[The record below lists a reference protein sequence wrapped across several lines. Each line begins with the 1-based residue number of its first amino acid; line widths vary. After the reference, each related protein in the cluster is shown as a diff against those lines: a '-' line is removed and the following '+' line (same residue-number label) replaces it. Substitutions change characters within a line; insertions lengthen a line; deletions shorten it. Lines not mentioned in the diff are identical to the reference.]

1 MHVHLHNHSDYSLLD
16 GACRIPELIKI
27 AALQGSPAVGLTDHG
42 NLFGALDFY
51 TKAREA
57 GIKPILGCE
66 LYLAPESRHIKKP
79 GRAGELRYHQVLL
92 AKNYTGYRNLS
103 YLVSEAYTSGFYY
116 KPRIDR
122 ELLTAHHEG
131 LICLSSCMQGAI
143 PQAILDRKDDEAV
156 ELIKWYRDLFGQ
168 DFYLE
173 LMRHGI
179 EEEDILVPALSQ
191 FAVDFDLKVV
201 ATNDAHYLKREHAS
215 AHDILLCVGTQAKR
229 DDPSRLR
236 FATPEFYL
244 KSEAEMRALFSDL
257 PDAVDMTVEIAGKVD
272 LEIPLD
278 VRHYPV
284 FQIPT
289 SVSSVTPLRVT
300 EGTGDGTVNH
310 GGLTVEKTKASV
322 TPLRVTEMTGD
333 GTVNHGGLTE
343 EKTKASITPL
353 RVTEMTGD
361 GTVNHGG
368 LTEEKTKASITPLRL
383 TEENSHV
390 DEYLERKTTEGFLMR
405 YGTEPSEEAWRRLR
419 HELEVIKET
428 GFSNYFLIVWD
439 FVRWAKDHGIPVGPG
454 RGSAAGCIVSYCLGI
469 TNLDPIR
476 YGLIFERF
484 LNPERVSPPDIDID
498 FSDDRR
504 EEVISYV
511 REKYGADSVCRITT
525 FGKMAA
531 KSAIRDVAR
540 AMGMSY
546 GEADRMAKLIPDG
559 GKDINLERA
568 VKEVPEIQALIDS
581 DPRYKE
587 LIELARIVEGAVRH
601 SSVHAAGVVI
611 CPGPVVDYLPVY
623 KPSGDE
629 TDLYTQYDMTWMDG
643 LGLLK
648 MDFLGLQTLQEL
660 DLTLKSLSRKGIEI
674 DLNNIPL
681 DDPRIFQLFSEGRMT
696 GIFQFESGGMR
707 DNLMKLKPE
716 RLEDLIAMNA
726 LYRPGPMQMID
737 EFINCRHGRKKVE
750 YSHPK
755 LEPILKETY
764 GVIVYQEQVI
774 RIACDL
780 AGFSLGKADN
790 LRKAMGKKKMD
801 IMMKYRQEFID
812 GCVSNSID
820 TKIAE
825 SIFDICQEF
834 AKYSFVKAHSAGY
847 ALIAYQCAYLK
858 VYHPADF
865 MAACMTVRR
874 RDTNQVLKLLAE
886 CRAMGE
892 KILPPDI
899 NESQSPFIA
908 TDKGIRFGLT
918 AVKNVGGAA
927 VNSLIEARSSVERF
941 SSFFHFLSTIDA
953 RTVNKKVLESLIDGG
968 AFDSFGINR
977 ATLLNS
983 LGGAMAYSQATQDER
998 DRGQNSLFG
1007 GGDSQNAPVFSPPEL
1022 HFLPEWPMP
1031 ELLSREKTVLGYYIS
1046 SHPLERFSRE
1056 IEGLSTHRLAD
1067 KDEFTDGMQI
1077 KVCGVITS
1085 VSKKLT
1091 KNGDRWAT
1099 ILFEDLTGP
1108 IECLIFQQSYQ
1119 QFEAMLQTDKLVAI
1133 SGKVSRGDEAEDP
1146 KLRVDE
1152 VTDIEKAAEKWGQS
1166 VRLRLPS
1173 ERVSEPLLQRLEKL
1187 FEDNPGNCAI
1197 YFDLEYSGGE
1207 HKTLKIPRF
1216 KIKAAPEMISRL
1228 SELVGADRVMVGR

>member
-1 MHVHLHNHSDYSLLD
+1 MFVHLHNHSDYSLLD
-16 GACRIPELIKI
+16 GACRIPELVKI
-27 AALQGSPAVGLTDHG
+27 ATEQGSPAVGLTDHG
-42 NLFGALDFY
+42 NMFGALDFY
-51 TKAREA
+51 SKAREA
-57 GIKPILGCE
+57 GIKPIIGCE

-79 GRAGELRYHQVLL
+79 GRAGELRYHQVLF

-103 YLVSEAYTSGFYY
+103 YLVSEAFTTGFYY

-122 ELLTAHHEG
+122 ELLAAHSEG

-156 ELIKWYRDLFGQ
+156 ELIKWYKDLFGQ
-168 DFYLE
+168 DFYME
-173 LMRHGI
+173 LMRHGM

-191 FAVDFDLKVV
+191 FANDFDLKVV

-229 DDPSRLR
+229 DDPNRLR

-244 KSEAEMRALFSDL
+244 KTEAEMRKLFSDM
-257 PDAVDMTVEIAGKVD
+257 PEAVDMTVEIAEKIN
-272 LEIPLD
+272 LEIPFD

-284 FQIPT
+284 FEVPVSLKT
-289 SVSSVTPLRVT
+289 ADHSGSVVKNLAEV
-300 EGTGDGTVNH
+300 D
-310 GGLTVEKTKASV
+310 
-322 TPLRVTEMTGD
+322 
-333 GTVNHGGLTE
+333 
-343 EKTKASITPL
+343 
-353 RVTEMTGD
+353 
-361 GTVNHGG
+361 
-368 LTEEKTKASITPLRL
+368 
-383 TEENSHV
+383 V
-390 DEYLERKTTEGFLMR
+390 DEYLEQKTTEGFLKR
-405 YGTEPSEEAWRRLR
+405 YGTEPSEEAWKRLR
-419 HELEVIKET
+419 HELAVIKET

-439 FVRWAKDHGIPVGPG
+439 FVRWAKDRDIPVGPG

-469 TNLDPIR
+469 TNLDPIK

-546 GEADRMAKLIPDG
+546 GEADRMAKLIPDAIR
-559 GKDINLERA
+559 DINLEKA

-623 KPSGDE
+623 KPSGEE
-629 TDLYTQYDMTWMDG
+629 TDLYTQYDMTWMDS

-660 DLTLKSLSRKGIEI
+660 DLTIKSLLPKGIEI

-681 DDPRIFQLFSEGRMT
+681 EDPRIFQLFSEGKMT

-737 EFINCRHGRKKVE
+737 EFIACRHGRKKVE

-790 LRKAMGKKKMD
+790 LRKAMGKKRMD
-801 IMMKYRQEFID
+801 IMLKYRKEFID
-812 GCVSNSID
+812 GCVVNSID

-825 SIFDICQEF
+825 GIFDICEEF

-847 ALIAYQCAYLK
+847 ALIAYQCSYLK

-874 RDTNQVLKLLAE
+874 RDANQVLKLLAE

-899 NESQSPFIA
+899 NESQSSFVA

-918 AVKNVGGAA
+918 AVKNVGDAA
-927 VNSLIEARSSVERF
+927 VNSLVEARASVEKF
-941 SSFFHFLSTIDA
+941 SSFFHFLASIDT
-953 RTVNKKVLESLIDGG
+953 RTVNKKVLESLIEGG
-968 AFDSFGINR
+968 AFDSLGVNR
-977 ATLLNS
+977 ASLLNS
-983 LGGAMAYSQATQDER
+983 LGGAMAYSQAIQEER

-1007 GGDSQNAPVFSPPEL
+1007 GGDSQNAPIFSPPEI
-1022 HFLPEWPMP
+1022 HTIQEWPTP
-1031 ELLSREKTVLGYYIS
+1031 ELLSREKAVLGYYIS

-1056 IEGLSTHRLAD
+1056 IEGLSTHKLAD
-1067 KDEFTDGMQI
+1067 KDEFSDGTQI

-1091 KNGDRWAT
+1091 KYGDSWAT
-1099 ILFEDLTGP
+1099 VNFEDLTGP
-1108 IECLIFQQSYQ
+1108 IECLIFPQAFAQH
-1119 QFEAMLQTDKLVAI
+1119 EAMLQVDKLVAI
-1133 SGKVSRGDEAEDP
+1133 SGKISRGDEAEDP

-1152 VTDIEKAAEKWGQS
+1152 VNDIEKAAEKWGQS
-1166 VRLRLPS
+1166 VWLRLPN

-1197 YFDLEYSGGE
+1197 YFDLEYNGGVR
-1207 HKTLKIPRF
+1207 KKMKVPRF
-1216 KIKAAPEMISRL
+1216 KVRAAPEMITRL
-1228 SELVGADRVMVGR
+1228 SELVGADRVIVGR

>member
-27 AALQGSPAVGLTDHG
+27 AVEQGSPAVGLTDHG

-57 GIKPILGCE
+57 GIKPVIGCE

-79 GRAGELRYHQVLL
+79 GKAGELRYHQVLI

-103 YLVSEAYTSGFYY
+103 HLVSEAFTTGFYY

-122 ELLTAHHEG
+122 ELLAAHHEG
-131 LICLSSCMQGAI
+131 IICLSSCLKGAI
-143 PQAILDRKDDEAV
+143 PQAIIDRKDDEAV
-156 ELIKWYRDLFGQ
+156 ELIKWYRDLFGA
-168 DFYLE
+168 DFYIE
-173 LMRHGI
+173 LMRHGL
-179 EEEDILVPALSQ
+179 EEEQRLVPALWQ
-191 FAVDFDLKVV
+191 FARDFDLQVV

-229 DDPSRLR
+229 DDPNRLR

-244 KSEAEMRALFSDL
+244 KSEAEMRALFSDM
-257 PDAVDMTVEIAGKVD
+257 PEAVDMTVEIAGKID
-272 LEIPLD
+272 LEIPLN

-284 FQIPT
+284 FQIPAIE
-289 SVSSVTPLRVT
+289 SAVTPFSISTADPPRAAVI
-300 EGTGDGTVNH
+300 DSSADR
-310 GGLTVEKTKASV
+310 GGSAVGKLSGSAV
-322 TPLRVTEMTGD
+322 
-333 GTVNHGGLTE
+333 GLLVGSAVG
-343 EKTKASITPL
+343 KLSGSAVADSL
-353 RVTEMTGD
+353 
-361 GTVNHGG
+361 
-368 LTEEKTKASITPLRL
+368 
-383 TEENSHV
+383 V
-390 DEYLERKTTEGFLMR
+390 DEYLEQQTTEGFLKR
-405 YGTEPSEEAWRRLR
+405 YGEDASDEAWGRLR
-419 HELEVIKET
+419 HELGVIKET

-439 FVRWAKDHGIPVGPG
+439 FVRWAKEHGIPVGPG

-469 TNLDPIR
+469 TNLDPIK

-546 GEADRMAKLIPDG
+546 GEADRMAKLIPENVR
-559 GKDINLERA
+559 DINLEKA
-568 VKEVPEIQALIDS
+568 VKEVPEIKVLIDS

-587 LIELARIVEGAVRH
+587 LIDHARIVEGAVRH

-660 DLTLKSLSRKGIEI
+660 ELTIQSLRRKDIEI
-674 DLNNIPL
+674 DLDNIPL
-681 DDPRIFQLFSEGRMT
+681 DDPRVFQLFSDGRTT
-696 GIFQFESGGMR
+696 GVFQFESGGMR

-737 EFINCRHGRKKVE
+737 EFIACRHGRKRVE

-790 LRKAMGKKKMD
+790 LRKAMGKKKME
-801 IMMKYRQEFID
+801 IMQKFRQEFID

-820 TKIAE
+820 AKIAE

-834 AKYSFVKAHSAGY
+834 ARYSFVKAHSAGY

-858 VYHPADF
+858 VNHPADF
-865 MAACMTVRR
+865 MAACLTVRR
-874 RDTNQVLKLLAE
+874 RDSGPGLKLLAE

-918 AVKNVGGAA
+918 AVKNVGDAA
-927 VNSLIEARSSVERF
+927 VSSLIEARGSVERF
-941 SSFFHFLSTIDA
+941 SSFFHFLSSIDA

-968 AFDSFGINR
+968 AFDSFAVNR

-983 LGGAMAYSQATQDER
+983 LGGAMAYAQALQDER

-1007 GGDSQNAPVFSPPEL
+1007 GGGSQSTAIYSPPEL
-1022 HFLPEWPMP
+1022 HFLPEWPLP

-1046 SHPLERFSRE
+1046 SHPLERFARE

-1067 KDEFTDGMQI
+1067 KDEFTDGMPI

-1085 VSKKLT
+1085 VAKKLT

-1099 ILFEDLTGP
+1099 AFCEDLTGP
-1108 IECLIFQQSYQ
+1108 IECLIFPQAFQ
-1119 QFEAMLQTDKLVAI
+1119 QFEAMLQADKLVAI
-1133 SGKVSRGDEAEDP
+1133 SGKISRGGEAEDP

-1152 VTDIEKAAEKWGQS
+1152 VTDIEKAAEKWGQT
-1166 VRLRLPS
+1166 VRLRLPH

-1187 FEDNPGNCAI
+1187 FEDNPGNCYV
-1197 YFDLEYSGGE
+1197 YFDLEYSGGIR
-1207 HKTLKIPRF
+1207 KTWKIPRF
-1216 KIKAAPEMISRL
+1216 KVRPAPEMISRL
-1228 SELVGADRVMVGR
+1228 SELVGADRVMVGRW

>member
-1 MHVHLHNHSDYSLLD
+1 MFVHLHNHSDYSLLD

-27 AALQGSPAVGLTDHG
+27 AVEQGSPAVGLTDHG

-51 TKAREA
+51 TKARDA
-57 GIKPILGCE
+57 GIKPIIGCE
-66 LYLAPESRHIKKP
+66 LYLAPESRLVKKP
-79 GRAGELRYHQVLL
+79 GRAGELRYHQVLI
-92 AKNYTGYRNLS
+92 AKDYTGFRNLS
-103 YLVSEAYTSGFYY
+103 YLVSEAYTTGFYY

-122 ELLTAHHEG
+122 ELLAAHSEG
-131 LICLSSCMQGAI
+131 LICLSSCMQGVI
-143 PQAILDRKDDEAV
+143 PQAILEHRNDEAV
-156 ELIKWYRDLFGQ
+156 ELIKWYKSLFGG

-173 LMRHGI
+173 LMQHGMD
-179 EEEDILVPALSQ
+179 EEKVLVPALAQ
-191 FAVDFDLKVV
+191 FAADFDLKVV
-201 ATNDAHYLKREHAS
+201 ATNDAHYLRREHAG
-215 AHDILLCVGTQAKR
+215 AHDILLCVGTQSKR
-229 DDPSRLR
+229 DDPNRLR
-236 FATPEFYL
+236 FPTPEFYL
-244 KSEAEMRALFSDL
+244 KTEQEMRELFREI
-257 PDAVDMTVEIAGKVD
+257 PEAVDMTLEVAEKVNIEIA
-272 LEIPLD
+272 LD

-284 FQIPT
+284 FQAPNN
-289 SVSSVTPLRVT
+289 VSSVADSV
-300 EGTGDGTVNH
+300 EGKQTLSELDID
-310 GGLTVEKTKASV
+310 A
-322 TPLRVTEMTGD
+322 
-333 GTVNHGGLTE
+333 
-343 EKTKASITPL
+343 
-353 RVTEMTGD
+353 
-361 GTVNHGG
+361 
-368 LTEEKTKASITPLRL
+368 
-383 TEENSHV
+383 
-390 DEYLERKTTEGFLMR
+390 YLEKLATEGFIKR
-405 YGTEPSEEAWRRLR
+405 YGEDASEEAWARLR
-419 HELEVIKET
+419 RELGVIKQT

-439 FVRWAKDHGIPVGPG
+439 FVRWAKDHGVPVGPG

-540 AMGMSY
+540 ALGMSY
-546 GEADRMAKLIPDG
+546 GEADRMAKLIPEG
-559 GKDINLERA
+559 VKDMNLEKA
-568 VKEVPEIQALIDS
+568 IKEVPEIQALTDS

-587 LIELARIVEGAVRH
+587 LIDNARIVEGAVRH

-611 CPGPVVDYLPVY
+611 CPGPVVEYVPVY
-623 KPSGDE
+623 KPSGE
-629 TDLYTQYDMTWMDG
+629 EADLYTQFDMTWMDG

-660 DLTLKSLSRKGIEI
+660 ELTIQSLRRKNIEV
-674 DLNNIPL
+674 DLNKIPL
-681 DDPRIFQLFSEGRMT
+681 DDLRVFQLFGEGRMT

-737 EFINCRHGRKKVE
+737 EFIACRHGRKKAE
-750 YSHPK
+750 YLHPK

-801 IMMKYRQEFID
+801 IMQKYRQEFID
-812 GCVSNSID
+812 GCITNNID
-820 TKIAE
+820 GKIAE

-858 VYHPADF
+858 VYYPADF
-865 MAACMTVRR
+865 MAACLTVRR
-874 RDTNQVLKLLAE
+874 RDANQVLKLLAE

-908 TDKGIRFGLT
+908 TEKGIRFGLT
-918 AVKNVGGAA
+918 AVKNVGDAA
-927 VNSLIEARSSVERF
+927 VHALVEARRSVNKF
-941 SSFFHFLSTIDA
+941 DSFFHFLGSIDA

-968 AFDSFGINR
+968 AFDSFGVNR

-983 LGGAMAYSQATQDER
+983 LGGALAYAQALQEER

-1007 GGDSQNAPVFSPPEL
+1007 GGDTQNSIAYSTPEM
-1022 HFLPEWPMP
+1022 HPIPEWPLP
-1031 ELLSREKTVLGYYIS
+1031 ELLSREKNVLGYYIS

-1067 KDEFTDGMQI
+1067 KDEFGDGTQI
-1077 KVCGVITS
+1077 KVCGVINS

-1099 ILFEDLTGP
+1099 VVLEDLTGP
-1108 IECLIFQQSYQ
+1108 IECLIFPQAFVQC
-1119 QFEAMLQTDKLVAI
+1119 EAMLQTDKLVAV
-1133 SGKVSRGDEAEDP
+1133 SGKISRGDEAEDP

-1152 VTDIEKAAEKWGQS
+1152 VSDIERAAEKWGQS
-1166 VRLRLPS
+1166 IRIRLQS
-1173 ERVSEPLLQRLEKL
+1173 ERVNEPLLQRMERL
-1187 FEDNPGNCAI
+1187 FEGYPGNCAV
-1197 YFDLEYSGGE
+1197 YVDLEYSGGTR
-1207 HKTLKIPRF
+1207 KTMKSNRF
-1216 KIKAAPEMISRL
+1216 RVKLAPDMISRL
-1228 SELVGADRVMVGR
+1228 SELIGSERVMVGR